1 MPLTKFSIPRGGH
14 LYTRRGWIPFNLFHL
29 PNIES
34 YFFVSEN
41 RVSQAVFR
49 QICLLFF
56 SNLQICNLSHDSLHF
71 HLNLINYKIL
81 NINKNRKRMSS
92 KYRVISLGIQTFELI
107 SQSTYRIYN
116 LKRYLRDNLKPGYVP
131 TAGFSK
137 LYIQISADLNYSR
150 PQIPYLLKMRLEQYI
165 KSISKVPSR
174 FMILFQIN
182 YYFSSTL
189 IILVRECWLL

>member
-1 MPLTKFSIPRGGH
+1 MPLTKFSVPRGGH
-14 LYTRRGWIPFNLFHL
+14 LYTRRGWIPFNLSHL

-107 SQSTYRIYN
+107 SQSMYHIYN

-137 LYIQISADLNYSR
+137 LYRFRQISITLDLRFHTYK
-150 PQIPYLLKMRLEQYI
+150 KMWLEQYI